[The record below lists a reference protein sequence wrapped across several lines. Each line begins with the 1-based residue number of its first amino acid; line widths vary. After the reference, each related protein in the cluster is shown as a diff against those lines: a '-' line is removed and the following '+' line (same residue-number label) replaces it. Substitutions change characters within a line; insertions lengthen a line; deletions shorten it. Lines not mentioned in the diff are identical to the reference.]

1 MITSRKMLGVAAA
14 AAMAPVG
21 VVVAGCGGSS
31 SAAAPTT
38 TPPATTT
45 VSPPATTTATTPAAS
60 QTVDVTADPTG
71 KLEFVQKALTAK
83 AGAIDFKLTNA
94 SPVPHNVAIEQGTTV
109 LGTSTTIDSNAST
122 DLTVTLKPGRTKF
135 HRGSRSQRSRHVRHV
150 DGELTMRARATAST
164 NATVRRRRGGA
175 RSGRVRLD
183 AGADQFGQTV
193 RESRDPLAARGNAQE
208 P

>member
-45 VSPPATTTATTPAAS
+45 VSPPATTTATTPATTPAAS
-60 QTVDVTADPTG
+60 QSVDVTADPTG

-122 DLTVTLKPGRTKF
+122 DLTVTLKPGTYEFYCAVPGHKEA
-135 HRGSRSQRSRHVRHV
+135 GMS
-150 DGELTMRARATAST
+150 GTLTVS
-164 NATVRRRRGGA
+164 
-175 RSGRVRLD
+175 
-183 AGADQFGQTV
+183 
-193 RESRDPLAARGNAQE
+193 
-208 P
+208 

>member
-83 AGAIDFKLTNA
+83 AGAIDFKRTNA

-122 DLTVTLKPGRTKF
+122 DLTVTLKPGTYEFYCAVPGHKQA
-135 HRGSRSQRSRHVRHV
+135 GMS
-150 DGELTMRARATAST
+150 GTLTVS
-164 NATVRRRRGGA
+164 
-175 RSGRVRLD
+175 
-183 AGADQFGQTV
+183 
-193 RESRDPLAARGNAQE
+193 
-208 P
+208 